1 MESRYEQGDTNA
13 KPNEISYTLA
23 MKTCFQAGD
32 LVKADAIM
40 KRMEKSDTPP
50 DIRTYSD
57 ILLHYSHMGTT
68 AAAERTEQILAYMTE
83 LGRSVPLLRPNIY
96 SYSIALN
103 AWASSGDA
111 NAADRMWAI
120 YEQTKREKVPMDS
133 VFSTALITFLSKMK
147 RRTSMQRA
155 LEILRGGI

>member
-1 MESRYEQGDTNA
+1 
-13 KPNEISYTLA
+13 
-23 MKTCFQAGD
+23 MKTCCRAGD

-120 YEQTKREKVPMDS
+120 YEQTKREQVPMDA

-147 RRTSMQRA
+147 RRKSMQRA